1 MRSLLVEIGSEE
13 LPSKLVAGAIA
24 HIQEGLCSALKTAEL
39 NYSVPKAFAT
49 PRRLA
54 LFFQEVDEA
63 GSDKVQ
69 EEKGPPKTACFDKD
83 GNPTKALLGFV
94 TKLVLL
100 PEQIE
105 FKEVGS
111 GTYAFAKR
119 KVQGKTIHE
128 VIATEL
134 PKVVLSFPHP
144 HSMRWE
150 ESGISWVRPVRWIV
164 ALLDDEVVPVKIG
177 SVESGQ
183 ETRSPRPEKTR
194 KVFIKTAQDYEQV
207 LNSLGVVGNIN
218 DRKNFIF
225 SNAQKLAKE
234 VGCTALHDNKLL
246 DELASIVER
255 PHVVLGEYPVEYLAT
270 APELVIKSVLIGN
283 LRFIPFLGKQGA
295 LTSKFALT
303 INGPA
308 EIAET
313 VMDGELKVLLGRL
326 SDAKFFFAE
335 DREHKLEDF
344 AGKLSDIAFL
354 KGLGTLA
361 DKTKRMM
368 SISEKLSGQ
377 LGIDKDSLIQAAS
390 LAKTDLATSMVH
402 EHDELQGQIGGL
414 YCELDGMDKELCKAI
429 SQHYLPSGEDDPIPT
444 ALLAQVLAIIDK
456 ADSLL
461 NLIATGSL
469 PKGSADPLGVRRFAL
484 GLLRLLLEGG
494 INVSLSSLLEV
505 CNEFGVKPSNEAI
518 AKTIEFLTGR
528 LENVMRAKG
537 NRYDVV
543 RAALAPGISDIK
555 LVSERVQAM
564 QAIYETVEFAGIVA
578 TTKRLNN
585 ILRDYVQP
593 GQYDKRLFSEDIER
607 SFGARCEAAV
617 AKMKA
622 ASTVVHKLLALTEL
636 TAEAEVYFDN
646 IMVNCDDEKLRG
658 NRKNFLSWVLLQFR
672 TVSDFV
678 EIAI

>member
-1 MRSLLVEIGSEE
+1 MRSLLVEIGCEE
-13 LPSKLVAGAIA
+13 LPSKLVTGAIA
-24 HIQEGLCSALKTAEL
+24 HIQEGLCSAFKTAEL
-39 NYSVPKAFAT
+39 NYSAPKAFAT

-54 LFFQEVDEA
+54 LFFQEIDEA
-63 GSDKVQ
+63 GPDKEQ
-69 EEKGPPKTACFDKD
+69 EEKGPPKTACLDKD
-83 GNPTKALLGFV
+83 GNPTKALSGFA
-94 TKLVLL
+94 TKLGLL

-105 FKEVGS
+105 FKEVGG
-111 GTYAFAKR
+111 GTYAFANR
-119 KVQGKTIHE
+119 KVQGKTIYD

-134 PKVVLSFPHP
+134 PKAVLSFPHP

-150 ESGISWVRPVRWIV
+150 ESGISWVRPIRWIV

-207 LNSLGVVGNIN
+207 LNSLGVVGNIS

-225 SNAQKLAKE
+225 ASAQKLAKE
-234 VGCTALHDNKLL
+234 AGCTALHNNKLL

-270 APELVIKSVLIGN
+270 TPELVIKSVLIGN
-283 LRFIPFLGKQGA
+283 LRFVPFLGKQDA
-295 LTSKFALT
+295 LTSKFALA

-308 EIAET
+308 DIAET

-335 DREHKLEDF
+335 DREYKLEDF
-344 AGKLSDIAFL
+344 ARKLSGIAFL
-354 KGLGTLA
+354 RGLGTLA

-368 SISEKLSGQ
+368 SVSEKLSRQ
-377 LGIDKDSLIQAAS
+377 LGVDKDSLIQATS
-390 LAKTDLATSMVH
+390 LAKADLATSMVH
-402 EHDELQGQIGGL
+402 EYDELQGRIGGL
-414 YCELDGMDKELCKAI
+414 YCELDGMDKELCNAI

-444 ALLAQVLAIIDK
+444 ALLAQALAIIDK

-461 NLIATGSL
+461 NLIATGTL
-469 PKGSADPLGVRRFAL
+469 PRGSADPLGVRRFAL
-484 GLLRLLLEGG
+484 GLLRLLLEGD

-505 CNEFGVKPSNEAI
+505 CNEFGVKPSNEVI
-518 AKTIEFLTGR
+518 AKTIEFLTDR

-543 RAALAPGISDIK
+543 RAALASGTSDIK
-555 LVSERVQAM
+555 LVSERIQAM
-564 QAIYETVEFAGIVA
+564 QDIYETVEFAGIVA

-593 GQYDKRLFSEDIER
+593 GQYDKKLFSEDIER
-607 SFGARCEAAV
+607 SFEARCV
-617 AKMKA
+617 AMVEKMKA
-622 ASTVVHKLLALTEL
+622 ASTIVHKLLALTEL

-646 IMVNCDDEKLRG
+646 IMVNCEDEKIRA
-658 NRKNFLSWVLLQFR
+658 NRKNFLSWLLLQFR
-672 TVSDFV
+672 TVSDFA